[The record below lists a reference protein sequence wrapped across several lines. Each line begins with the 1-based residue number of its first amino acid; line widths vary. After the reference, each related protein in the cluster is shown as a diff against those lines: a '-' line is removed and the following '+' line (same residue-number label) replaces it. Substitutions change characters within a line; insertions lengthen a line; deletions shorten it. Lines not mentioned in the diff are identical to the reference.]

1 MTHPFRILLFIV
13 LSLTFKFNLH
23 ECHAASLNLRID
35 GQAEV
40 DFLRTNLAQIEFN
53 PLKAFSYSIEESD
66 PNQGVT
72 GLFSFKISIQGKEDY
87 LRLGARVSQLL
98 DSIALKQED
107 RSFYVQ
113 QNNREVHPFV
123 FNGVFYYLRS
133 KSSVDLIRSFFESIW
148 LNSKEVFLLN
158 RCGEVQTFQFG
169 RAAFTPL
176 NLFLFNGDIPIGQVV
191 GASSELVS
199 FNGNVVIHKSEL
211 SYFTG
216 QNAMRLNNE
225 IFDYSLLNPSETN
238 SIKRSL
244 IYDGIRFSEISKQNE
259 FSTTFSIA
267 YTSEGINQS
276 HFSQHTTESETPPF
290 DNAKI
295 LLSLHYPS
303 VLCGQFVNA
312 QYPIRMSV
320 RTSEI
325 NVIQRKN
332 FYSVPILSDLGFPLG
347 KYSIRERYI
356 TVNDSIFH
364 STQLLKYRAYGWE
377 NGLLS
382 AVVPGLGMRR
392 VSNSLQKSMLCFGM
406 VALPSIFALTSE
418 VVSQHYY
425 QKYYN
430 ETSDAPIG
438 SSPNYVRANTWHKAS
453 LISTGVSA
461 VAWLFQFS
469 WVIKLGIENDIQ
481 ERVIRSAI
489 RKDKLI
495 IVDEFKEY
503 VQF

>member
-1 MTHPFRILLFIV
+1 MTHRFRILLFLV
-13 LSLTFKFNLH
+13 LTVTFKFNLH
-23 ECHAASLNLRID
+23 DIHAAPLNLDID
-35 GQAEV
+35 GQTEA
-40 DFLRTNLAQIEFN
+40 DFLRTNLAQIKFN
-53 PLKAFSYSIEESD
+53 PLNAFSYVIEDSE
-66 PNQGVT
+66 PNEGVT
-72 GLFSFKISIQGKEDY
+72 GAFPFKISIQGKEDY
-87 LRLGARVSQLL
+87 LHLAKHVSQLL
-98 DSIALKQED
+98 DSIALKNDEWRD
-107 RSFYVQ
+107 YVQ
-113 QNNREVHPFV
+113 HNNREVYPFV
-123 FNGVFYYLRS
+123 FNGVSYYLRS
-133 KSSVDLIRSFFESIW
+133 KATVELIHSFFESIW
-148 LNSKEVFLLN
+148 LNSKEFLVLN
-158 RCGEVQTFQFG
+158 VCGDVRAFQFIK
-169 RAAFTPL
+169 ATFTPL
-176 NLFLFNGDIPIGQVV
+176 NLFLFNVNMPIGQIV
-191 GASSELVS
+191 GASPEPV
-199 FNGNVVIHKSEL
+199 NVNENVVIHKAEL
-211 SYFTG
+211 SNFIG
-216 QNAMRLNNE
+216 QNAMRLNND

-244 IYDGIRFSEISKQNE
+244 IYDGIRFSENSKQNE

-276 HFSQHTTESETPPF
+276 HFSQYTTGSETPLF
-290 DNAKI
+290 EHANT
-295 LLSLHYPS
+295 LLNLHYPS

-312 QYPIRMSV
+312 QYAIRMTL

-325 NVIQRKN
+325 DVIQRKN
-332 FYSVPILSDLGFPLG
+332 LISMPILSDLGFPSG
-347 KYSIRERYI
+347 RYAIRERDV
-356 TVNDSIFH
+356 TVNDSVFH
-364 STQLLKYRAYGWE
+364 STQLLNYRSYGWE

-392 VSNSLQKSMLCFGM
+392 VSNSLQKSILCLGM
-406 VALPSIFALTSE
+406 VALPSIFALTAE
-418 VVSQHYY
+418 GVSQRYY